1 MLDFNITTDVC
12 RLNSLTF
19 SWHTPDY
26 TPEGS
31 LVDYQYSC
39 EPQPPNFPKLFT
51 NVHVPANQII
61 TDTLDGFDLSTMY
74 ICSVSVNSSN
84 GTSGHAVMKT
94 LKTLGMWVC

>member
-39 EPQPPNFPKLFT
+39 EPQPPNFPKFFT

-61 TDTLDGFDLSTMY
+61 TDTLDGFDLSTKY
-74 ICSVSVNSSN
+74 TCSVSVSN
-84 GTSGHAVMKT
+84 GNSGYASMST
-94 LKTLGMWVC
+94 QTLGMWAC